1 MARSRPY
8 QPLLLRILHNLNALL
23 ILGALITGYWVYNT
37 YDGRF
42 GKLPLPQVAEIIDIH
57 GTIAVFFF
65 FVIPVFALYSF
76 HAGQQRLVQPDS
88 LQQLAQLDRPIG
100 WISLH
105 RLANTVMLLA
115 ATLSAVSGRMM
126 KEEWLPAGE
135 LNHAWYFTHLIA
147 WLILLLCLLW
157 HLLMVA
163 KVGGSSLFA
172 AMLSFRFRSEDSP
185 TLWASRFRNWLRQL
199 RAKSSSD
206 GDS

>member
-8 QPLLLRILHNLNALL
+8 QPLFLRILHNLNALL

-42 GKLPLPQVAEIIDIH
+42 GKLPLPQVSEIIDIH

-76 HAGQQRLVQPDS
+76 HAGQQRLIQPDS

-105 RLANTVMLLA
+105 RIANTVMLLA

-135 LNHAWYFTHLIA
+135 LHHAWYFTHLIA
-147 WLILLLCLLW
+147 WLILFLCLLW

-163 KVGGSSLFA
+163 RVGGSPLFA

-185 TLWASRFRNWLRQL
+185 TLWVSRLRNWLRQL